1 MGIFEQPHLRRDER
15 RQAVDAL
22 VTQVDP
28 FLRAYFAQLD
38 PRVMTIPEKRLAY
51 AHFVF
56 GAIAVRA
63 TEQGLDE
70 TQCLAALVVCL
81 QKTPEF
87 SPLEAILKMSRAPA
101 EQGARWRGTGVYQ
114 GVHEDSEPPRNA

>member
-15 RQAVDAL
+15 GQAVDAL
-22 VTQVDP
+22 VPQVGP

-38 PRVMTIPEKRLAY
+38 PRVMTTPEKRLAY

-56 GAIAVRA
+56 GTIAARA
-63 TEQGLDE
+63 TEQGLYE

-81 QKTPEF
+81 QKTPRF
-87 SPLEAILKMSRAPA
+87 SPLEAVLKPQRAPA
-101 EQGARWRGTGVYQ
+101 EQGARWRGTEV
-114 GVHEDSEPPRNA
+114 